1 MASNNRVLTINGR
14 SMKTVTDSLKH
25 QLRKMLALRVG
36 HFPEV
41 INETGL
47 SREIISKVHGGTA
60 NNPTLETVVRIAESC
75 GYYVTFKKKEKYLA
89 KNNDTRN
96 RKPEVAARRRENK
109 DW

>member
-1 MASNNRVLTINGR
+1 MATKDRIITIQGR

-47 SREIISKVHGGTA
+47 SREIISKIHGGAA
-60 NNPTLETVVRIAESC
+60 NNPTLETVVRVAESC

-89 KNNDTRN
+89 KNQTRN
-96 RKPEVAARRRENK
+96 RTPQKAAARRVK
-109 DW
+109 V